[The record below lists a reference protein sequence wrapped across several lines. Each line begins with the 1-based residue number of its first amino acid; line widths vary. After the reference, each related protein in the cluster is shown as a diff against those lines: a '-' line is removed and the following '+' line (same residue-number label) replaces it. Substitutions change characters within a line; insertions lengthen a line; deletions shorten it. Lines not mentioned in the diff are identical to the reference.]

1 MYTVESNGVIQKFDS
16 EVEALCVLAT
26 LKAFNHKA
34 IMYKAKTIK
43 IVYNLL

>member
-26 LKAFNHKA
+26 LKAFN
-34 IMYKAKTIK
+34 YKAKMYKTIK

>member
-16 EVEALCVLAT
+16 EAEALCVFAT
-26 LKAFNHKA
+26 LKAFN
-34 IMYKAKTIK
+34 YKAKMYKTIK